1 MTSAECVL
9 TIGVSTRSLFN
20 LEKENKIYETEG
32 IEKYINYQIEHEE
45 EILLPG
51 VGLNLVK
58 GLLKLNSREEMKNR
72 KIEVVLLSRSC
83 PDISIRIFN
92 SLEHYGI
99 HIERAIF
106 TGGKPLVNYI
116 KTNNIDLYLSCNKE
130 DVKGVLNENMAAAMV
145 YNRQKIYEKNT
156 DEVRIAFD
164 CDCVIFDSQSEN
176 IFKEGG
182 LQAFEDNERKLKD
195 VDMSAGPFKN
205 FFCKLGEIQRL
216 FDYELTPIR
225 IAICTARNCPSH
237 ERVIKTFR
245 SWGIRVNE
253 AFFMGSGNKA
263 HSLEGFNADIFFDD
277 GIKHIERASEVV
289 PSGQVLI

>member
-1 MTSAECVL
+1 MTSVECVL

-20 LEKENKIYETEG
+20 LEKENDIYENEG

-45 EILLPG
+45 EILMPG
-51 VGLNLVK
+51 VGFNLVK
-58 GLLKLNSREEMKNR
+58 GLLKLNSRKEMKNK
-72 KIEVVLLSRSC
+72 KIEVMLFSRSC